1 MKKLFIFLTVL
12 LVLILIGFHFA
23 DLNPTITSTSSFE
36 IKGIDISHHNHHNSN
51 INWNSVSNQVGFC
64 IIKATQGS
72 NFKDPMFNSNWKST
86 KKNNLVRGA
95 YHYFSP
101 GVSGKKQFDN
111 FKNTV
116 KLGSGDLPPIL
127 DVELKECDINEVKI
141 FLELAEKY
149 YGVIPIIFT
158 EHLFFKVY
166 LDGVIDTKYPLWID
180 IDASYFLKPSFNNY
194 NCVLWQYSHI
204 GNISGIKGD
213 VDLDCFMG
221 DSLSFETLKIK

>member
-1 MKKLFIFLTVL
+1 MKKLVIVLSVL

-36 IKGIDISHHNHHNSN
+36 IKGIDISHHNSISN
-51 INWNSVSNQVGFC
+51 WDSVSNQVGFC
-64 IIKATQGS
+64 IIKATEGS
-72 NFKDPMFNSNWKST
+72 NFKDPMFNSNWKSS

-116 KLGSGDLPPIL
+116 KLGIGDLPPIL

-141 FLELAEKY
+141 FLDLAEKHF
-149 YGVIPIIFT
+149 GVTPIIYT
-158 EHLFFKVY
+158 EHFFFKMF
-166 LDGVIDTKYPLWID
+166 LDGEIDTKYPLWIYVD
-180 IDASYFLKPSFNNY
+180 ESFLVKPSFNNY
-194 NCVLWQYSHI
+194 DCVLWQYSHT

-221 DSLSFETLKIK
+221 DSLSFESLKIK